1 VLKAL
6 AMKQK
11 DMRIAGALLA
21 DLTAIQLAFCLESKK
36 LPLMTLLEIGGDQLN
51 TAKRLARRQTVSVAR
66 ATLVAQVEQA
76 EKQWHD
82 RLLRLLDVG
91 DCLS

>member
-1 VLKAL
+1 MKAL

-21 DLTAIQLAFCLESKK
+21 DLTAIQLAYCLESKQI
-36 LPLMTLLEIGGDQLN
+36 PLMTLLEIGGDQLN
-51 TAKRLARRQTVSVAR
+51 TAKRLARRQSVSVAR

-76 EKQWHD
+76 EKRWHD
-82 RLLRLLDVG
+82 RLLRLLEVG